1 MCYLYNPTARYYFI
15 NTSFL
20 SLQIQKMKLLL
31 LAALVAVALAHPV
44 EVSENDLNE
53 WENFKVRSFMVYGLV

>member
-1 MCYLYNPTARYYFI
+1 
-15 NTSFL
+15 
-20 SLQIQKMKLLL
+20 MKLLL

-53 WENFKVRSFMVYGLV
+53 WENFKVRDCSIKKYYSAVWFSLFLTVYMIIQEKVYR